1 LKRSVLVGI
10 VIFMLIGGAVILLNS
25 PDPEVP
31 EPKYPKVT
39 LYHGLDEV
47 VDTVDMPSTF
57 LGDKSE
63 TFLIIHNSGNDN
75 LKVTGMSLDG
85 DHASDFKFSRPDF
98 FTLTPGEGK
107 VIHMDYTP
115 KSTGTSEAQLS
126 ISTNDV
132 NNTMVTVEL
141 TSSCEPIDRPDRLIA
156 IAESGQ
162 VTLTWDPVDGAESYN
177 LYWSLDPDLS
187 ASYVVQ
193 DVSSPYTLGG
203 LTDGELKYFEVTAVS
218 AHGESKASDI
228 IWAHPDTTY
237 YVDNQQGDDSNDGQ
251 TPETAWK
258 TLERARAQSFQ
269 QGENLLLKRGC
280 VWTDTLEIENNGT
293 MEHPISI
300 GAYGDGVDPII
311 TQKGAVP
318 GWDNSTLWTNH
329 GDNIWSIYYGP
340 WKNAAR
346 LWLDG
351 KEQVK
356 AQFPVN
362 LSAAYPWLWER
373 EEEQIYVYS
382 PRNPANRFNSVE
394 ESGAYHGASLSVTNA
409 NYHSYRS
416 LRLEGGGSAVS
427 LSGSNHIEFIDCE
440 IGQDTGFIGMWI
452 SGGYSGE
459 IVTPSNYGLI
469 KWCIVDPWFRL
480 GYPFEKAQTEDGIH
494 MRDNVNHWTI
504 SDSEIRNWGHTGI
517 DIFQSRSDTTASYNT
532 IKDNFFTSGAVSY
545 GRAFSTK
552 GRDGGCSNNLF
563 EGNTVANCSVQIQ
576 IGGDHNVLIGN
587 LVYGQWKTPVI
598 KEPQGDAIVFTPA
611 MSGDQSYVSNDNE
624 AIYNVLYNISS
635 SGINDQEWHGESIV
649 GNRIHDNI
657 LIWTGHNEDGEHMD
671 VAINVGNYI
680 DPTMPATTLEA
691 FVIDNKVL
699 NPSVLYPFRYRG
711 EHFNSTMFNG
721 MENEFGDYIAGNIDL
736 HVSEIELD
744 ISPSELDSLLQK

>member
-1 LKRSVLVGI
+1 MLV
-10 VIFMLIGGAVILLNS
+10 GGAVVLLNS

-47 VDTVDMPSTF
+47 GDDSVSMPTAF
-57 LGDKSE
+57 LGEKSE
-63 TFLIIHNSGNDN
+63 TFLIIHNSGTDD
-75 LKVTGMSLDG
+75 LKVSGMSMSG
-85 DHASDFKFSRPDF
+85 DQASDFKFSRPDY
-98 FTLTPGEGK
+98 FTLQPGEGK
-107 VIHMDYTP
+107 VIHMDYSP
-115 KSTGTSEAQLS
+115 ESPGTSEAQLS

-132 NNTMVTVEL
+132 NNTEVTVEL
-141 TSSCEPIDRPDRLIA
+141 TSSCDPLDRPNRLIA
-156 IAESGQ
+156 IAESGK
-162 VTLTWDPVDGAESYN
+162 VTLTWDQVDGAESYN

-187 ASYVVQ
+187 ASYVVP

-203 LTDGELKYFEVTAVS
+203 LTNGEIKYFEVTAVS
-218 AHGESKASDI
+218 EHGESEASDI

-237 YVDNQQGDDSNDGQ
+237 YIDNKQGDDSLDGKS
-251 TPETAWK
+251 PETAWK
-258 TLERARAQSFQ
+258 TLERARAQVFQ
-269 QGENLLLKRGC
+269 PGENLLFKRGSI
-280 VWTDTLEIENNGT
+280 WTDTLEVKNNGT
-293 MEHPISI
+293 AEHPISI
-300 GAYGDGVDPII
+300 GAYGVGVDPII
-311 TQKGAVP
+311 TNRGQVP
-318 GWDNSTLWTNH
+318 GWDNETLWTSH

-340 WKNAAR
+340 WKRAAR
-346 LWLDG
+346 MWFDG

-362 LSAAYPWLWER
+362 LSAAYPWIWNH
-373 EEEQIYVYS
+373 EEERIYLYS
-382 PRNPANRFNSVE
+382 PRNPANMFNSIE
-394 ESGAYHGASLSVTNA
+394 ESMVFHGPSLSVVKTN
-409 NYHSYRS
+409 YQSYRS
-416 LRLEGGGSAVS
+416 LRLEGGESAVS
-427 LSGSNHIEFIDCE
+427 LTGSNHIEFIDCE
-440 IGQDTGFIGMWI
+440 IGRDTGSIGMWI

-459 IVTPSNYGLI
+459 RVTPSNYGLI
-469 KWCIVDPWFRL
+469 KWCVVDPWFRQS
-480 GYPFEKAQTEDGIH
+480 YPFEKAQTEDGIH

-504 SDSEIRNWGHTGI
+504 TDSEIRHWGHTGI
-517 DIFQSRSDTTASYNT
+517 DIFQTRSDTTASHNT
-532 IKDNFFTSGAVSY
+532 VKDNFFTSSEVSY

-552 GRDGGCSNNLF
+552 GRNGGCSNNLF
-563 EGNTVANCSVQIQ
+563 EGNIVANCSVPIQ

-611 MSGDQSYVSNDNE
+611 MSGDQTYVSNDNE

-699 NPSVLYPFRYRG
+699 NPGMRYSFRYRG
-711 EHFNSTMFNG
+711 EHFNATMFNG

-744 ISPSELDSLLQK
+744 ISPSELASLLQK